1 MRILVAMG
9 IAASLALV
17 SAAEAPHE
25 WQITGGVRADSDPV
39 LLARYDRALRYC
51 EPEAEYRGSIDTAS
65 LLYVTA
71 LRSCLS
77 RQGFTD
83 RGSFSYPVNNLFWH
97 FLDR

>member
-9 IAASLALV
+9 IAASLALI
-17 SAAEAPHE
+17 SAAEAPRE
-25 WQITGGVRADSDPV
+25 WQVAGGVRVDSDPI
-39 LLARYDRALRYC
+39 LLARYDHALRYC
-51 EPEAEYRGSIDTAS
+51 EPEAEYRGSINTAS

-83 RGSFSYPVNNLFWH
+83 RGSFAYPANNLFWH